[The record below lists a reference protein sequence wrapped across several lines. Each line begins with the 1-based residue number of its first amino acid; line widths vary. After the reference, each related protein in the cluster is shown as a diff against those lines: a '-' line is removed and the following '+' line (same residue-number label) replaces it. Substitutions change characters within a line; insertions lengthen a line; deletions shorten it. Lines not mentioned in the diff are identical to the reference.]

1 MKQRITFALLCVTL
15 LFNSFSGAV
24 AQRPTAGRAK
34 SSLYAQ
40 PPRDI
45 VETVALS
52 GQFASLTKAIKA
64 AEMTNALSQ
73 AGPFTVFAPTDDA
86 FQKVAAMPDLL
97 EPTGRE
103 QLSTMLKYHIVQGK
117 VLAAELRDGQKLLT
131 LNGESRGRVTTAKRD
146 GRQRRGS
153 RGEPRAAARVGGG
166 KQVRS
171 ERRGQRSEQL
181 GRFEWFLPKTACVF

>member
-1 MKQRITFALLCVTL
+1 MRQRITFALLCVTL
-15 LFNSFSGAV
+15 LFNSFSGV
-24 AQRPTAGRAK
+24 MAQRPVASRGK
-34 SSLYAQ
+34 SSKPSLYAQ

-52 GQFASLTKAIKA
+52 GQFAALTKAIKA

-103 QLSTMLKYHIVQGK
+103 QLSIMLKYHIVQGK
-117 VLAAELRDGQKLLT
+117 VLAAELREGQKLLT
-131 LNGESRGRVTTAKRD
+131 LNGESLTVTVSNGHVLVEGAELVQPNVMAANGVVHVVNRVLLPVSA
-146 GRQRRGS
+146 
-153 RGEPRAAARVGGG
+153 VGN
-166 KQVRS
+166 K
-171 ERRGQRSEQL
+171 
-181 GRFEWFLPKTACVF
+181 